1 MKDEIYSKLA
11 SLNRLIN
18 EPARLAI
25 MAALYDLEEADF
37 VFLHRITGL
46 TRGNL
51 SSHIYKLAEGG
62 YVEVEKKFIGKKPT
76 TVCRLTEKGRKAF
89 EEYLKTLQPLIER
102 HT

>member
-1 MKDEIYSKLA
+1 MKDDIYARLA

-76 TVCRLTEKGRKAF
+76 TVCRLTPKGREAF
-89 EEYLKTLQPLIER
+89 ERYIASLKELVSR
-102 HT
+102 V